1 MHAAPVKT
9 ACGRRGIT
17 YAIHGKGKQ
26 GDKLFL
32 LCNYIY
38 LTIALII
45 VLYPLLYIVS
55 ASISDPK
62 YVSSGEMWLIPKGI
76 TFDGYARVFE
86 NANIWIGYK
95 NTIIY
100 TVIGTI
106 VNLIVTLPAAYAL
119 SRSDFVGRG
128 FLWQCSWLRCFRRG
142 LIPSYLLVKDL
153 GMVNSMWALILP
165 GAASIWNIIVSR
177 TFFQSTI
184 PKELQEAAHIDGCTN
199 FRLFVKIVL
208 PLSMPIIAVMAL
220 FYGVGHWNSYFSAMI
235 YLNDAAKYP
244 LQLFLRQILVLQEM
258 AAQGGGA
265 IDASSA
271 AAMNSKAEIAALVKY
286 AVIIVATLPVIA
298 VYPFLQRYFVQGVM
312 IGSVKG

>member
-1 MHAAPVKT
+1 MSSAVKES
-9 ACGRRGIT
+9 RS
-17 YAIHGKGKQ
+17 
-26 GDKLFL
+26 DKLFL

-38 LTIALII
+38 LTVALVI
-45 VLYPLLYIVS
+45 VLYPLLYIIS

-62 YVSSGEMWLIPKGI
+62 YVASGEMWLLPKGI
-76 TFDGYARVFE
+76 TFEGYARVFE
-86 NANIWIGYK
+86 NTNIWIGYK

-100 TVIGTI
+100 TVVGTI
-106 VNLIVTLPAAYAL
+106 VNLLVTLPAAYAL

-128 FLWQCSWLRCFRRG
+128 FFMAMFMVTMFFGGG
-142 LIPSYLLVKDL
+142 LVPSYLLVKDL

-165 GAASIWNIIVSR
+165 GAASIWNIIVCR

-199 FRLFVKIVL
+199 TRLFIKIVL

-235 YLNDAAKYP
+235 YLNDSSKYP

-265 IDASSA
+265 IDTSSA
-271 AAMNSKAEIAALVKY
+271 TAMNTKAEIAALVKY